1 MVAKG
6 NIAKR
11 GVNEASSSYNP
22 TRKMNKEKRFYYVE
36 Y

>member
-6 NIAKR
+6 NIAK
-11 GVNEASSSYNP
+11 GSSSYNP
-22 TRKMNKEKRFYYVE
+22 TKENERGRKIYYVE